1 MKTIKCILLAITL
14 VIGINLQA
22 QDAEVGMK
30 AMTEKTFEY
39 EKDGKMI
46 PYEIKIFEN
55 REFKVK
61 LKEEDKNKLNQERVL
76 TPAKVSKLI
85 FIDNDADKD
94 YDRYIVLRYPKDAND
109 SFELEPTKR
118 GFAVKVDKRYM
129 EYIFGEGVY
138 FVNNEDRDYFIVEE
152 FNAI

>member
-1 MKTIKCILLAITL
+1 MKTIKYILLVIILL
-14 VIGINLQA
+14 VTVNLQA
-22 QDAEVGMK
+22 QDDETGMQ
-30 AMTEKTFEY
+30 AMTKKTFEY

-46 PYEIKIFEN
+46 PYEIKVFEN
-55 REFKVK
+55 RKFEVK
-61 LKEEDKNKLNQERVL
+61 LKEEDKKKLNQERVA

-85 FIDNDADKD
+85 FVDNDGDKD
-94 YDRYIVLRYPKDAND
+94 YDRYIVLRYPKDPND

>member
-14 VIGINLQA
+14 LIGINLQA
-22 QDAEVGMK
+22 QDGEVGMK
-30 AMTEKTFEY
+30 AMTEKNFEY

-76 TPAKVSKLI
+76 TPARVSKLI
-85 FIDNDADKD
+85 FVDND
-94 YDRYIVLRYPKDAND
+94 PQN
-109 SFELEPTKR
+109 
-118 GFAVKVDKRYM
+118 
-129 EYIFGEGVY
+129 
-138 FVNNEDRDYFIVEE
+138 
-152 FNAI
+152 

>member
-14 VIGINLQA
+14 LIGINLQA
-22 QDAEVGMK
+22 QDGEVGMK
-30 AMTEKTFEY
+30 AMTEKNFEY

-76 TPAKVSKLI
+76 TPARVSKLI
-85 FIDNDADKD
+85 FVDNDADKD
-94 YDRYIVLRYPKDAND
+94 FDRYIVLRYPKDAND

-118 GFAVKVDKRYM
+118 GFAVKVNKRYM

-152 FNAI
+152 FNAM